1 MEIAQVCED
10 GKRCERN
17 EFGTFQLFPLH
28 LRGSDRFQLE
38 GAHIG
43 IGIENTVIIG
53 GGSRALGLFVVG
65 NIEIKATGYTAIFA
79 QTDQAPG

>member
-1 MEIAQVCED
+1 
-10 GKRCERN
+10 
-17 EFGTFQLFPLH
+17 
-28 LRGSDRFQLE
+28 LRGADRFQLE

-53 GGSRALGLFVVG
+53 GGSRALGLVVIG

-79 QTDQAPG
+79 QTDQTPG